1 MTAPFYCAEPAMDSC
16 RSFLR
21 RDVMAKYKKI
31 SQILWLVLFFN
42 ALIAGLKIII
52 ALKIKSN
59 SLLADSYH
67 ALGDSFTNIIGLVG
81 IKLAGRPA
89 DKSHPYGYQKFET
102 IASFIIG
109 IILLLLSIQMIKVT
123 VSKFSDPVLP
133 VFDFW
138 SMLFLGLGFFCNI
151 IISITEYQKGKK
163 YKSEILIADATHTAT
178 DILISFGVILTL
190 ILIKAGASPLIDP
203 IVSLVI
209 VALIILS
216 CLSIFK
222 DALHILL
229 DKTMIAPEII
239 SEIIYAS
246 EKDIIDVHK
255 IRSRGRKDYI
265 FVDLHLILNPEM
277 TIKEA
282 HDLSHRLENILNQKL
297 KKSVELNAHIE
308 PNEK

>member
-1 MTAPFYCAEPAMDSC
+1 
-16 RSFLR
+16 
-21 RDVMAKYKKI
+21 
-31 SQILWLVLFFN
+31 
-42 ALIAGLKIII
+42 
-52 ALKIKSN
+52 
-59 SLLADSYH
+59 
-67 ALGDSFTNIIGLVG
+67 
-81 IKLAGRPA
+81 
-89 DKSHPYGYQKFET
+89 
-102 IASFIIG
+102 
-109 IILLLLSIQMIKVT
+109 
-123 VSKFSDPVLP
+123 
-133 VFDFW
+133 
-138 SMLFLGLGFFCNI
+138 MLFLGLGFFGNI